1 MNDKV
6 DVGLAER
13 IARLMARS
21 VSGKM
26 TPEEEHELQEWR
38 DVHPAN
44 EALFRKLA
52 DTDFIAGEYRR
63 LRTVDASRPLAD
75 MRTRIGRRR
84 GLAWRRLGWQVAGA
98 AVAML
103 CLTWG
108 IFLLREEKQ
117 EERQVAHVLTEEE
130 ETALY
135 AAQIHPGKT
144 EAVLTLGSGEQVS
157 LGADVQRNERVM
169 RETKK
174 ESGKREQ
181 PKLNCLSTPRGGEF
195 QITLEDGTEVWLNAE
210 TQLIYPDTFNMEE
223 RRVKLKGEAYF
234 KVARNEGKPFF
245 VEADGQLVRVY
256 GTEFNVR
263 AYEEDED
270 VFTTLVSGKVA
281 LQPLQGNSAE
291 LVLKP
296 GKQAVFDK
304 GLQAMVVRPV
314 DTESVTSWR
323 KGMFVFEEQTLG
335 QIMQD
340 LSRWYNFSYE
350 FREPALRAT
359 VFMGTVPRYGDFKE
373 ILDIL
378 EKSGGLKFRMKDRT
392 VIVAAR

>member
-6 DVGLAER
+6 DIGLAEH
-13 IARLMARS
+13 IACLIGRNL
-21 VSGKM
+21 SGEM
-26 TPEEEHELQEWR
+26 TPEEEHELQDWR
-38 DVHPAN
+38 DAHPAN

-52 DTDFIAGEYRR
+52 NTDYIAWEYRR
-63 LRTVDASRPLAD
+63 LLAVDASRPLAD
-75 MRTRIGRRR
+75 MRTRVGRRR
-84 GLAWRRLGWQVAGA
+84 GVAWRRLGWQVAGA

-103 CLTWG
+103 CLSWG
-108 IFLLREEKQ
+108 IFLLRQ
-117 EERQVAHVLTEEE
+117 EQQEGAVHVLTEEE

-157 LGADVQRNERVM
+157 LGADVRKNEEVM

-174 ESGKREQ
+174 ESGKRKE

-195 QITLEDGTEVWLNAE
+195 RITLEDGTEVWLNAE

-223 RRVKLKGEAYF
+223 RRVKLRGEAYF

-245 VEADGQLVRVY
+245 VETDGQLVRVY
-256 GTEFNVR
+256 GTEFNMR

-296 GKQAVFDK
+296 GRQAVFDK
-304 GLQAMVVRPV
+304 GRQAMVVRSV

-373 ILDIL
+373 ILNIL

-392 VIVAAR
+392 VIISDK